1 MADFDFST
9 LITDRTQADLDALR
23 ALLSTPMADWTA
35 EQLAEFNLAVSKGAY
50 NYTDLNRVTACMDYL
65 NEVLTGLGY
74 VTGYAPVEVPHS
86 GGGRLPEGYTE
97 REYIESSGT
106 QYIDTGFK
114 PNQDTR
120 VVVDVYITEQ
130 HISSNCVFGTR
141 SAASSTAPLMLNLW
155 SMNAGT
161 AVRFDYF
168 GGNTTSSTSLVG
180 KRSLVD
186 ANKNICTIGD
196 TVLNGTYQQ
205 GQTKFNLFVLTCNN
219 AGNFNSKYNTY
230 ARLYSCQIYD
240 NGTLI
245 RDYVPCTNPSGEVGL
260 YDLENEEFYGNA
272 GSGAFTAGPEVHP
285 PEPPLDPY
293 TWYEEDTPTSSQMQQ
308 YLANGAAL
316 RDALTMAD
324 DLPDLPPDMDGLT
337 QAEANDIEALL
348 GIINDYLEAMQAVF
362 LRSGMAWAIS
372 GGPNFYFQN

>member
-1 MADFDFST
+1 
-9 LITDRTQADLDALR
+9 
-23 ALLSTPMADWTA
+23 
-35 EQLAEFNLAVSKGAY
+35 
-50 NYTDLNRVTACMDYL
+50 
-65 NEVLTGLGY
+65 
-74 VTGYAPVEVPHS
+74 
-86 GGGRLPEGYTE
+86 
-97 REYIESSGT
+97 
-106 QYIDTGFK
+106 
-114 PNQDTR
+114 
-120 VVVDVYITEQ
+120 
-130 HISSNCVFGTR
+130 
-141 SAASSTAPLMLNLW
+141 MLNLW

-219 AGNFNSKYNTY
+219 AGNFNSNYNTY

-293 TWYEEDTPTSSQMQQ
+293 TWYEEDTPTLSQMQQ

-324 DLPDLPPDMDGLT
+324 DLPDLPPDMDELT

-348 GIINDYLEAMQAVF
+348 GTINDYLEAMQRIF

-372 GGPNFYFQN
+372 GGPNFYFVN